1 MKKSDHRPR
10 CLLRARCERPRRR
23 SHVLGAC
30 AVTPYRKAPASLGP
44 GNSWLVFE
52 KELDDALDVSAKAG
66 DEVGARLYENEIRIF
81 GAWRVNLTGFG
92 ARLPP
97 VSRNWHCEPPKT
109 AISPSPI
116 RLMSVP
122 LASQRHVQSIKAA
135 GEHTRHKKIV
145 STSETPSRDG
155 DGACNEVLSVRSQCG
170 QISLSYE
177 CRSACRNCP
186 DQVERLRQCSDH
198 E

>member
-1 MKKSDHRPR
+1 MPAA
-10 CLLRARCERPRRR
+10 RAANGHAAAAPQ
-23 SHVLGAC
+23 VLGAC
-30 AVTPYRKAPASLGP
+30 AVTPYLKAPASLGP

-66 DEVGARLYENEIRIF
+66 DEVRACLDKNKIRIF
-81 GAWRVNLTGFG
+81 GAD
-92 ARLPP
+92 ASILP
-97 VSRNWHCEPPKT
+97 
-109 AISPSPI
+109 A
-116 RLMSVP
+116 
-122 LASQRHVQSIKAA
+122 LAQ
-135 GEHTRHKKIV
+135 IV